1 MTHSFSAQRG
11 ISLIEALV
19 ALAVVAFGMLG
30 VAGMQSSL
38 RFNADVAKQRSEA
51 VRLAASVIE
60 DARGFTAVNVTPGKT
75 AYGDIVEQAA
85 APVLTTNT
93 TYTRRVTVADNVDQ
107 NRKSVRAVVTW
118 PDRNGVTQSVALVTQ
133 IHRIE
138 PTIGGALGVP
148 VTGSAAQAPRGRHA
162 HIPPGAISQPG
173 TGTSDFSPPG
183 ANGWTWVFND
193 TTGEIRRAC
202 TPVCTEVLGY
212 GLWGYV
218 RYSVSTLPTPIAP
231 TSQDAEN
238 PTSPVASMPAIGVT
252 AANPLDP
259 PTCFTAAFPTY
270 VVYFCAVTVTP
281 PATTWTG
288 RTQITGLNLATSIA
302 DATAGRARVCRYT
315 PARAHTGVKN
325 IEHPLDYSNLA
336 GSLGNQ
342 NFLIILAGDGTTPFD
357 CPTDGPNVF
366 HQQQYLAPP
375 TGELSCAAACL
386 CRRRLH
392 RCPLARSISNA
403 SRKPCCWPKA
413 QLA

>member
-60 DARGFTAVNVTPGKT
+60 DARGFTAVNATPGKT
-75 AYGDIVEQAA
+75 SYGEIVDQAA
-85 APVLTTNT
+85 GPVLMTNT
-93 TYTRRVTVADNVDQ
+93 TYTRRVTVANNADQ
-107 NRKSVRAVVTW
+107 NRKSVRAEVTW

-148 VTGSAAQAPRGRHA
+148 VTGSVAQAPRGRHA
-162 HIPPGAISQPG
+162 SIPPGAISQPG

-202 TPVCTEVLGY
+202 TPVCTDVLGY

-218 RYSVSTLPTPIAP
+218 RYSVRFSTPLPPDPPIPIAP
-231 TSQDAEN
+231 TPQDAED
-238 PTSPVASMPAIGVT
+238 PTSLVTSMPAIGVT
-252 AANPLDP
+252 TNPDVTAP
-259 PTCFTAAFPTY
+259 PTCFTEAFPTY

-288 RTQITGLNLATSIA
+288 RTQITGLTLATLIA

-366 HQQQYLAPP
+366 INSNTWHHQP
-375 TGELSCAAACL
+375 
-386 CRRRLH
+386 
-392 RCPLARSISNA
+392 A
-403 SRKPCCWPKA
+403 S
-413 QLA
+413 